1 MTLWMARHAQP
12 LIAPGVCYGA
22 TDVPADAQ
30 ATLAAATALSLV
42 LPQGLLV
49 LSSTLQRCEKLTTQL
64 LALRPDLTCKT
75 DARLTEMDFGRW
87 EGQRWDAIPQ
97 AELERWI
104 DDFAQHACG
113 GAESVDQFMRRV
125 SAVWDEHAERGQD
138 AVWITH
144 AGVIRAASLL
154 AKGVREVSQA
164 KQWPLEAPAFG
175 QWCSLATPER
185 H

>member
-22 TDVPADAQ
+22 RDVPADAQ
-30 ATLAAATALSLV
+30 ATLVAAKALSLV
-42 LPQGLLV
+42 LPRGLLV
-49 LSSTLQRCEKLTTQL
+49 LCSTLQRCEQLATQL

-75 DARLTEMDFGRW
+75 DARLTEMDFGSW

-97 AELERWI
+97 AELERWT

-113 GAESVDQFMRRV
+113 GAESVAEFMRRV
-125 SAVWDEHAERGQD
+125 SEVWDEHAERGQD

-164 KQWPLEAPAFG
+164 KQWPQQAPAFG
-175 QWCSLATPER
+175 QWCSLASPER
-185 H
+185 N

>member
-22 TDVPADAQ
+22 SDVPADAQ

-42 LPQGLLV
+42 LPQGLLL
-49 LSSTLQRCEKLTTQL
+49 LSSTLQRCEHLATQL
-64 LALRPDLTCKT
+64 LTLRPDLTYKM
-75 DARLTEMDFGRW
+75 DARLTEMDFGSW
-87 EGQRWDAIPQ
+87 EGQRWDAIPH
-97 AELERWI
+97 AELERWT

-113 GAESVDQFMRRV
+113 GAESVAEFMRRV

-154 AKGVREVSQA
+154 AKGVKEVSQA
-164 KQWPLEAPAFG
+164 KQWPQEAPAFG